1 MFFSLTLSFQP
12 YREET
17 QTNISY
23 LLVMSVLEAD
33 VLPHDEED
41 GGGDEG
47 ELDGAGEEEGGAVLQ
62 HLPHQG
68 TAAP

>member
-1 MFFSLTLSFQP
+1 MP
-12 YREET
+12 
-17 QTNISY
+17 
-23 LLVMSVLEAD
+23 VLEAD

-68 TAAP
+68 TAAPGPGRLGQRLEGRETLLRILL